1 MLQFVVTFNFTLF
14 VLFTLF
20 YFYQIVYAV
29 IGVIRR
35 PQKPP
40 EAAKNH
46 RYAVLIAA
54 RNESAVIAGL
64 IDSIKKQNYPQQLLD
79 VFVVADNCTD
89 NTAAV
94 ARRAGATAVY
104 ERFNRV
110 QVGKGYALD
119 FMLKSIARDYGY
131 NAYEG
136 YFVFDAD
143 NLLAENFVCEMNKWF
158 DRGYRVLT
166 SFRNSK
172 NYASNWLSA
181 GYSLWF
187 MRESRYLNY
196 PRMLLGT
203 SCAISGTGFL
213 VHSDIVRKNNGWKHH
228 LLTEDIEFSVDC
240 VISGEKIG
248 YCHSAVVYDEQ
259 PCTWSQS
266 WTQRL
271 RWAKGFYQVFG
282 RYHRQLIYGFAVKG
296 QFGCYDMFMTI
307 APALFVSLTSV
318 TVNGV
323 FLLSALLGANVA
335 PKLIPLTT
343 DAIFASILNFYVA
356 LFLFGLLTTITEWKQ
371 IHACN
376 AKKILYLFTFPIFIF
391 TYVPISI
398 VALFKKIHWSPITH
412 NISRSIED
420 IVHQ

>member
-14 VLFTLF
+14 ILFTLF

-29 IGVIRR
+29 VGAIRR
-35 PQKPP
+35 PKAPP
-40 EAAKNH
+40 KAAQNH

-54 RNESAVIAGL
+54 RNESAVIAAL
-64 IDSIKKQNYPQQLLD
+64 IDSIKKQSYPRQLLD
-79 VFVVADNCTD
+79 IFVVADNCTD

-94 ARRAGATAVY
+94 AKKAGVTAVY
-104 ERFNRV
+104 ERFNDT
-110 QVGKGYALD
+110 QIGKGFALD
-119 FMLKSIARDYGY
+119 FILENIARDYGLG
-131 NAYEG
+131 AYEG

-143 NLLAENFVCEMNKWF
+143 NLLDENFVCEMNKWF

-166 SFRNSK
+166 SYRNSK

-187 MRESRYLNY
+187 LRESRYLNY

-213 VHSDIVRKNNGWKHH
+213 LHSDIVKKNNGWKHH
-228 LLTEDIEFSVDC
+228 LLTEDIEFSVDF
-240 VISGEKIG
+240 VTSGGQIG
-248 YCHSAVVYDEQ
+248 YCHTAVLYDEQ
-259 PCTWSQS
+259 PCTWAQS

-282 RYHRQLIYGFAVKG
+282 RYHKRLIYGFAVKG
-296 QFGCYDMFMTI
+296 QFACYDMFMTI
-307 APALFVSLTSV
+307 APALFVSLASV
-318 TVNGV
+318 TVNGL
-323 FLLSALLGANVA
+323 FLLAALLGADVA

-343 DAIFASILNFYVA
+343 DAIFNSLFNFYAV
-356 LFLFGLLTTITEWKQ
+356 LFLFGLLTTVTEWKR
-371 IHACN
+371 ICAPA

-398 VALFKKIHWSPITH
+398 VALFKKIHWNPVTH
-412 NISRSIED
+412 TISRSIEEMA
-420 IVHQ
+420 HQ

>member
-1 MLQFVVTFNFTLF
+1 MLQFIVTFNSTLF
-14 VLFTLF
+14 ILFTLF
-20 YFYQIVYAV
+20 YFYQIIYAIV
-29 IGVIRR
+29 GVVRC
-35 PQKPP
+35 PQQPP

-54 RNESAVIAGL
+54 RNESAVIAAL

-79 VFVVADNCTD
+79 IFVVADNCTD

-94 ARRAGATAVY
+94 AQKAGATAVY
-104 ERFNRV
+104 ERFNEV
-110 QVGKGYALD
+110 QVGKGFALD
-119 FMLKSIARDYGY
+119 FMLKRIARDYGAD
-131 NAYEG
+131 AYEG

-143 NLLAENFVCEMNKWF
+143 NLLAQNFVREMNKWF

-166 SFRNSK
+166 SYRNSK

-187 MRESRYLNY
+187 LRESRYLNY
-196 PRMLLGT
+196 PRMQLGT

-213 VHSDIVRKNNGWKHH
+213 VHGDIIRKNDGWKHH

-240 VISGEKIG
+240 VIHGEKIG
-248 YCHSAVVYDEQ
+248 YCHTAVLYDEQ

-282 RYHRQLIYGFAVKG
+282 RYHTRLIYGFAVKR
-296 QFGCYDMFMTI
+296 QFACYDMFMTI
-307 APALFVSLTSV
+307 APALFVSLASV
-318 TVNGV
+318 AVNGL
-323 FLLSALLGANVA
+323 FLLSALLGADVA

-343 DAIFASILNFYVA
+343 DAIFSSMFNFYAV
-356 LFLFGLLTTITEWKQ
+356 LFLFGLLTTVTEWKQ
-371 IHACN
+371 IHASVF
-376 AKKILYLFTFPIFIF
+376 KKILYLFTFPIFIF

-398 VALFKKIHWSPITH
+398 AALFKKIQWSPITH
-412 NISRSIED
+412 NISRSIEE

>member
-1 MLQFVVTFNFTLF
+1 MLQFIVTFNSTLF
-14 VLFTLF
+14 ILFTLF
-20 YFYQIVYAV
+20 YFYQIIYAV
-29 IGVIRR
+29 VGVVRR
-35 PQKPP
+35 PQQPP

-54 RNESAVIAGL
+54 RNESAVIAAL

-79 VFVVADNCTD
+79 IFVVADNCTD
-89 NTAAV
+89 DTAAV
-94 ARRAGATAVY
+94 AKKAGATAVY
-104 ERFNRV
+104 ERFNEV
-110 QVGKGYALD
+110 QVGKGFALD
-119 FMLKSIARDYGY
+119 FMLKRIAQDYGAD
-131 NAYEG
+131 AYEG

-143 NLLAENFVCEMNKWF
+143 NLLAQNFVREMNKWF

-166 SFRNSK
+166 SYRNSK

-187 MRESRYLNY
+187 LRESRYLNY
-196 PRMLLGT
+196 PRMQLGT

-213 VHSDIVRKNNGWKHH
+213 VHGDIIRKNDGWKHH

-240 VISGEKIG
+240 VIHGEKIG
-248 YCHSAVVYDEQ
+248 YCHTAVLYDEQ

-282 RYHRQLIYGFAVKG
+282 RYHTRLIYGFTVKR
-296 QFGCYDMFMTI
+296 QFACYDMFMTI
-307 APALFVSLTSV
+307 APALFVSLASV
-318 TVNGV
+318 AVNGF
-323 FLLSALLGANVA
+323 FLLSALLGADVA

-343 DAIFASILNFYVA
+343 DAIFSSMFNFYAV
-356 LFLFGLLTTITEWKQ
+356 LFLFGLLTTVTEWKQ
-371 IHACN
+371 IHAS
-376 AKKILYLFTFPIFIF
+376 AFKKILYLFTFPIFIF

-398 VALFKKIHWSPITH
+398 AALFKKIQWSPITH
-412 NISRSIED
+412 NISRSIEE